1 MFIAKGL
8 RMRKTIAGLILLTSF
23 IGSCTARQERPP
35 LQEAESRSGS
45 AAALDAV
52 FTPPSPDSIPGDQR
66 GELIRLGYE
75 VIVRTQEHAKP
86 YVGNALNCTNCH
98 LDAGLDPNAMS
109 YVGLSRVYPEYRARA
124 GRMVTLADRVNECFE
139 RSLNGKPLP
148 EDSHKMKAVLAYI
161 DWLSSEVP
169 KDSRISWR
177 GLSRIASSRTPDPVN
192 GKKLF
197 AARCVFCHGAEG
209 QGTMVA
215 PPLWGPGSF
224 NIAAG
229 MARVS
234 VAASFIKANMPRT
247 RGWAL
252 SDDEAYDVAAFITKQ
267 PRPDFPGKVDD
278 WPKGGRPA
286 DSPY

>member
-1 MFIAKGL
+1 
-8 RMRKTIAGLILLTSF
+8 MRIFLFVISILAAF
-23 IGSCTARQERPP
+23 VASC
-35 LQEAESRSGS
+35 SGS
-45 AAALDAV
+45 PERSQFAPLEGQRAAGVPLDAV
-52 FTPPSPDSIPGDQR
+52 FTPPSPDTIPGDQR

-75 VIVRTQEHAKP
+75 VIVHTQEQAKP

-109 YVGLSRVYPEYRARA
+109 YVGLSRLYPEYRARA
-124 GRMVTLADRVNECFE
+124 GRVITLEDRINECFE

-148 EDSHKMKAVLAYI
+148 EDSHKLRAIVAYI
-161 DWLSSEVP
+161 DWLSSDVP
-169 KDSRISWR
+169 KSSRVEWR
-177 GLSRIASSRTPDPVN
+177 GLSHITSSRPPDPEN

-197 AARCVFCHGAEG
+197 AARCLFCHGADG

-215 PPLWGPGSF
+215 PPLWGPRSF
-224 NIAAG
+224 NIGSG

-252 SDDEAYDVAAFITKQ
+252 SDEESYDVAAFLAQQ
-267 PRPDFPGKVDD
+267 PHPDFQGKAGD
-278 WPKGGRPA
+278 WPKGGKPR
-286 DSPY
+286 DTPY